1 MSKMVASE
9 KNLRELVLELVKLK
23 ERLTVL
29 DSLEDSTRYFEARD
43 RLEEIVDDVAK
54 IVLVGE
60 GAE

>member
-1 MSKMVASE
+1 MVASE

-29 DSLEDSTRYFEARD
+29 DSLEDSTLYIQARD